1 MSDAPAPQPGDYL
14 RRTLQRLRAKRGD
27 APPSAY
33 ELALEKGAAG
43 ELEFGTA
50 LNQAAATRGGCWVLH
65 GLVVDGKR
73 ADIDHLVIGP
83 AGVTAIDSKTWTG
96 RVWAG
101 RVGLGRGRRAYP
113 AEIDGM
119 SRQINRVHSRL
130 AQAGR
135 DDVPVAGVLCLVNRN
150 AGIPAAGLTEIRGV
164 KVGHPNAVIHHALRD
179 GRVDTTTIEVVARV
193 LRDAFVV
200 NGGYQAP
207 TYRAPTPVPP
217 LRRRGLHVVRLGRW
231 AVAVVIAALLAV
243 AAVGVGSA
251 IVGSLGTKAHELG
264 RPFRPLSREDLMARE
279 PTYRHLARRRA
290 HDRVH
295 RTKIRT
301 RPAEFVLTYRHGKRC
316 RVVIHVARGAPI
328 VGGGKPTLVRAR
340 GCKRRG

>member
-1 MSDAPAPQPGDYL
+1 VSDAPAPQPGDYL
-14 RRTLQRLRAKRGD
+14 RRILQRLRAKRGD

-33 ELALEKGAAG
+33 ELAFEKGAAG

-50 LNQAAATRGGCWVLH
+50 LNTAAATRGGCWVLH
-65 GLVVDGKR
+65 GLVLDGKR

-113 AEIDGM
+113 AEIEGM

-150 AGIPAAGLTEIRGV
+150 QGIPAAGLTEIRGV
-164 KVGHPNAVIHHALRD
+164 KVGHPNAVTHHALRD
-179 GRVDTTTIEVVARV
+179 GPVDTTTIEIVARV
-193 LRDAFVV
+193 VRNAFVV

-217 LRRRGLHVVRLGRW
+217 RQRRALHV
-231 AVAVVIAALLAV
+231 
-243 AAVGVGSA
+243 
-251 IVGSLGTKAHELG
+251 
-264 RPFRPLSREDLMARE
+264 
-279 PTYRHLARRRA
+279 
-290 HDRVH
+290 
-295 RTKIRT
+295 
-301 RPAEFVLTYRHGKRC
+301 
-316 RVVIHVARGAPI
+316 VVIHVPRGAPI
-328 VGGGKPTLVRAR
+328 FGGGKPTLVRAR
-340 GCKRRG
+340 GCNGAGAPPETGGTDP